1 MLTLRALARQIAASG
16 LAAPAT
22 VGALG
27 AAATAAVRGL
37 SAAHYANT
45 SGDELASYLEQT
57 TGPERE
63 ELEAKAKG
71 IENPWHEAWL
81 DAPFGTEDNPV
92 VVPSEFGERIVGVA
106 DPDDDSLVWWGVI
119 EEGQPPKQIIEG
131 GEFFVL
137 KRLPSTSHH

>member
-1 MLTLRALARQIAASG
+1 MQALLKVAQQSG
-16 LAAPAT
+16 LLQRA
-22 VGALG
+22 G
-27 AAATAAVRGL
+27 AAALPLAAGALAAKRGFAAV
-37 SAAHYANT
+37 SK
-45 SGDELASYLEQT
+45 DELADYLEQT

-63 ELEAKAKG
+63 ELEARAKG

-92 VVPSEFGERIVGVA
+92 VVPSEFSERIVGVA

-119 EEGQPPKQIIEG
+119 EDGQPPKQIIEG

-137 KRLPSTSHH
+137 KRIPATSAHH

>member
-1 MLTLRALARQIAASG
+1 MNKLARLFPSLQRAAASSG
-16 LAAPAT
+16 VASQPQAAW
-22 VGALG
+22 
-27 AAATAAVRGL
+27 AAVKSFGFATD
-37 SAAHYANT
+37 SKA
-45 SGDELASYLEQT
+45 ELADYLEQT

-81 DAPFGTEDNPV
+81 DAPFGTEENPV
-92 VVPSEFGERIVGVA
+92 VVPSEFGERIVGVS

-119 EEGQPPKQIIEG
+119 EDGQPPKQIIEG

-137 KRLPSTSHH
+137 KRLPSTSSH